1 MHAPTSV
8 HWTAAKR
15 VLRYLKGTIDSG
27 LYYTKVPITLSGL
40 CDSDWAGNTA
50 PQPGLVSSF
59 LQTSFHGPPKI
70 SILFQD
76 PALKPN
82 TAPCPS
88 PLPTY
93 WLLMLFRELQI
104 PLPSPPTIWCDNS
117 RALSL
122 ATNPVS
128 HVRTKHMKV
137 DVHFI
142 LEKVTNRNIQLRYLS
157 TLEQVADIFTKGL
170 TSGRSSH
177 RFAGGC

>member
-1 MHAPTSV
+1 MIA
-8 HWTAAKR
+8 
-15 VLRYLKGTIDSG
+15 
-27 LYYTKVPITLSGL
+27 
-40 CDSDWAGNTA
+40 A